1 MLTEVDEFELSRL
14 PPSGG
19 IYAFHVRLIRR
30 ATVGLITG
38 QASEHELLRA
48 KSKLLLLIDR
58 LLALETRSRFSG
70 GIREIGHYEHHGRLV
85 ELQGSVTVTEYLKK
99 VINKLPWT
107 DVPQFIRVLEA
118 VPTFLPPLYIGITLD
133 QTLQSRYEQHK
144 RAFSAGP
151 SDDTFGGRIAAS
163 GLAWND
169 LIFSV
174 APQPNLRLTD
184 TAVELLEDYLQYFS
198 RPKLGKA

>member
-1 MLTEVDEFELSRL
+1 MLTEVDEFQLSRL

-19 IYAFHVRLIRR
+19 IYAFHIRLIRR
-30 ATVGLITG
+30 ATVGLLIPD
-38 QASEHELLRA
+38 ASKEDLRRA
-48 KSKLLLLIDR
+48 RNKLLLLLDR
-58 LLALETRSRFSG
+58 LVELEARLHFSG
-70 GIREIGHYEHHGRLV
+70 EIHEIGHYEHHGRRV
-85 ELQGSVTVTEYLKK
+85 ELKGSVTVTDYLKR
-99 VINKLPWT
+99 VINRLPWA
-107 DVPQFIRVLEA
+107 DVPQFIRVLES
-118 VPTFLPPLYIGITLD
+118 VPTFLPPLYIGIALD

-151 SDDTFGGRIAAS
+151 SDDTFGGRVAAS

-169 LIFSV
+169 LIFSI